1 MIAYNTKIQKIKTLY
16 NKYKNTL
23 LPIIVIVFGIFLLFY
38 WTHLFFKIKIENIKN
53 NIATKKEQIIKANEA
68 YQQFII
74 NSKKQRLQVTG
85 GLLSFM
91 QIFGRSLKLEQ
102 NMTSLKPKPTNI
114 GSEGISVRIEQL
126 TLNDIV
132 EILTQLDKYNNLN
145 IEVFNLTKRFD
156 NPKRA
161 DIYLEINKL

>member
-38 WTHLFFKIKIENIKN
+38 WTHLFFKVKIENIKT
-53 NIATKKEQIIKANEA
+53 NIDIKKEQLIKANEA

-74 NSKKQRLQVTG
+74 NSRKQRLQVTG

-91 QIFGRSLKLEQ
+91 QMFGRSLKLEQ
-102 NMTSLKPKPTNI
+102 NMTSIKPKPTNI
-114 GSEGISVRIEQL
+114 GTEGISVRIEQL

-132 EILTQLDKYNNLN
+132 EVLTQLDKYNNLN
-145 IEVFNLTKRFD
+145 VEVFNLTKRFD
-156 NPKRA
+156 NPMRA

>member
-16 NKYKNTL
+16 NKYKNTF
-23 LPIIVIVFGIFLLFY
+23 LPIVVIILGIFLLFY
-38 WTHLFFKIKIENIKN
+38 WTHLFFKVKIENIKT
-53 NIATKKEQIIKANEA
+53 NIDIKKEQLIKANEA

-74 NSKKQRLQVTG
+74 NSRKQRLQVTG

-91 QIFGRSLKLEQ
+91 QMFGRSLKLEQ
-102 NMTSLKPKPTNI
+102 NMTSIKPKPTNI
-114 GSEGISVRIEQL
+114 GTEGISVRIEQL

-132 EILTQLDKYNNLN
+132 EVLTQLDKYNNLN
-145 IEVFNLTKRFD
+145 VEVFNLTKRFD
-156 NPKRA
+156 NPMRA

>member
-16 NKYKNTL
+16 NKYKNTF
-23 LPIIVIVFGIFLLFY
+23 LPIIVIILGIFLLFY
-38 WTHLFFKIKIENIKN
+38 WTHLFFKVKIENIKT
-53 NIATKKEQIIKANEA
+53 NIDIKKEQLIKANEA

-74 NSKKQRLQVTG
+74 NSRKQRLQVTG

-91 QIFGRSLKLEQ
+91 QMFGRSLKLEQ
-102 NMTSLKPKPTNI
+102 NMTSIKPKPTNI
-114 GSEGISVRIEQL
+114 GTEGISVRIEQL

-132 EILTQLDKYNNLN
+132 EVLTQLDKYNNLN
-145 IEVFNLTKRFD
+145 VEVFNLTKRFD
-156 NPKRA
+156 NPMRA